1 MHRPCKTIIAS
12 AVISLLS
19 CSLAAQDKKPDATI
33 AEVTVTSTSILPSS
47 IENLPGSYSVMT
59 KDQLD
64 ARAPFSILEVV
75 REIPGLHVVSE
86 DAAGTHLNVGMRG
99 LNPRRSSRTLM
110 LEDGAP
116 TVFFAPY
123 GDPSSHYSTPLER
136 IERIEVLKGSG
147 QILYGPQ
154 TMGGMINYVTRPV
167 PTNGAQGSVKVS
179 GGNNGYY
186 DGHFNIGS
194 GTENGGFMLDALKRR
209 GNGVRAEHDF
219 DVQEVALK
227 GQFKISRDQRITG
240 KYTNFK
246 ENSGFS
252 ETGLTATQYETSRYR
267 GTFIQ
272 PEDANERFK
281 MERNTLQVVHEL
293 DLKPDMKLSTQ
304 FYYSKTDRASRRSRE
319 FELNNGVGV
328 ELTGTDAYAV
338 RPRQYEFFGIEPKL
352 EFKHNAFG
360 MKNQA
365 VIGARYHEEDID
377 RKKFTGS
384 SLNVTNDADERLT
397 AKIKAL
403 SYYAQNTFITGDWTF
418 TPGVR
423 IEDVTSKKNLYS
435 SSNSTHF
442 DTLGSNL
449 TTSKTL
455 ALPGFGMTWNGLKNA
470 TVFGG
475 VHRGFAPPRPD
486 RDIGAAGLQRV
497 TPELST
503 TTEVGIR
510 SGILQSGYIEGTLF
524 NMDITDLVVQSGGV
538 FRNEGKAQHTGIELS
553 SKINF
558 GELAGKKNNYF
569 ATVAYTNVFTAKFKG
584 SGEVGGE
591 GEDGYG
597 SYTAGNRLP
606 YAPEHT
612 LALNLSYEDQQ
623 GLHARVGMTHVSKQ
637 FANTENFTGTSAAG
651 YCPSGGDCGLQ
662 GEIPSLTLFNASL
675 AYSPKGQQMTYFLNG
690 ENLADKKYFS
700 SRANGL
706 QAGRGR
712 MVVAGVRYS
721 F

>member
-12 AVISLLS
+12 AVISLMS
-19 CSLAAQDKKPDATI
+19 CALAAQDKKPDASI

-167 PTNGAQGSVKVS
+167 PTKGAQGSVKVS

-252 ETGLTATQYETSRYR
+252 ETGLTAEEFQSTRYR
-267 GTFIQ
+267 GTFDQ
-272 PEDANERFK
+272 AEDANERFK
-281 MERNTLQVVHEL
+281 MERNTFQLVHEL

-304 FYYSKTDRASRRSRE
+304 FYHSKTDRASHRSRE
-319 FELNNGVGV
+319 FELDDGVG
-328 ELTGTDAYAV
+328 ELEKDDYAI

-377 RKKFTGS
+377 RKKFTGPS
-384 SLNVTNDADERLT
+384 FNVTNYAKERLT

-418 TPGVR
+418 TPGLR
-423 IEDVTSKKNLYS
+423 IEDVTSKKKLYVEGDFA
-435 SSNSTHF
+435 NSR
-442 DTLGSNL
+442 DSL
-449 TTSKTL
+449 TTSKTQL
-455 ALPGFGMTWNGLKNA
+455 LPGFGMTWNGLKNA

-486 RDIGAAGLQRV
+486 RDIDGYLLQRV

-524 NMDITDLVVQSGGV
+524 NMDITDVVVQSTGSGSTV

-553 SKINF
+553 SKFNF
-558 GELAGKKNNYF
+558 GELTGKKNNYF

-623 GLHARVGMTHVSKQ
+623 GLRARVGMTHVSKQ
-637 FANTENFTGTSAAG
+637 FANTENFTGTSATG
-651 YCPSGGDCGLQ
+651 YCPSGDCGLQ
-662 GEIPSLTLFNASL
+662 GEIPALTLFNASL

>member
-12 AVISLLS
+12 AVISLMS

-167 PTNGAQGSVKVS
+167 PNKGAAGSVKVS

-219 DVQEVALK
+219 DVQEFALK

-252 ETGLTATQYETSRYR
+252 ETGLTAEEFQSTRYR
-267 GTFIQ
+267 GTFDQ
-272 PEDANERFK
+272 AEDANERFK
-281 MERNTLQVVHEL
+281 MERNTFQLVHEL

-304 FYYSKTDRASRRSRE
+304 FYHSRTTRQSHRSRE
-319 FELNNGVGV
+319 FAINSNGDGELETN
-328 ELTGTDAYAV
+328 AYAI

-384 SLNVTNDADERLT
+384 SFNVTNDADERLT

-418 TPGVR
+418 TPGLR
-423 IEDVTSKKNLYS
+423 IEDVTSNKKLYENGDFA
-435 SSNSTHF
+435 NSV
-442 DTLGSNL
+442 DSL
-449 TTSKTL
+449 TTSKTQL
-455 ALPGFGMTWNGLKNA
+455 LPGFGMTWNGLTNA

-486 RDIGAAGLQRV
+486 RDIDGSSLQRV

-524 NMDITDLVVQSGGV
+524 NMDITDVVVQSTGSGRTV

-553 SKINF
+553 SKFNF
-558 GELAGKKNNYF
+558 GELTGKKNNYF

-623 GLHARVGMTHVSKQ
+623 GLRARVGMTHVSKQ
-637 FANTENFTGTSAAG
+637 FANTENFTGTSATG
-651 YCPSGGDCGLQ
+651 YCPSISDCGLQ
-662 GEIPSLTLFNASL
+662 GEIPALTLFNASL